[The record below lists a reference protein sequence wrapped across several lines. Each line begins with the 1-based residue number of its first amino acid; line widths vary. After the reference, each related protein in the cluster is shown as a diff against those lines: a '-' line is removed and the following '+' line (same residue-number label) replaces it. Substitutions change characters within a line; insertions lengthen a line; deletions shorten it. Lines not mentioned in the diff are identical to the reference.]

1 MDVAMDAAIVVATVW
16 IARCVGLSLIFVLV
30 ALIVL
35 IVLIGLVALILLLH
49 LIARRVYPFV
59 SLAVDPHLHNLNIAN
74 IQTSPNKK
82 VDNILFSFI
91 LLALESLHWPKIKIM
106 LL

>member
-1 MDVAMDAAIVVATVW
+1 MDAAMDAAIVVATVW

-30 ALIVL
+30 AL